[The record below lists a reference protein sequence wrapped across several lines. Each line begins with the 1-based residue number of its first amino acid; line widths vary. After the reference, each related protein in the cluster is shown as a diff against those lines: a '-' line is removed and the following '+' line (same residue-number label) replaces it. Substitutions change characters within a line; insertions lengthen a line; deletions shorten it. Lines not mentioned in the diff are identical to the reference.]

1 MGDQTAS
8 KQKRDA
14 SRSAVSSQL
23 MENIMTGG
31 EISKKREKELE
42 EAASRGRGIQFVE
55 TTGTVKGLTRI
66 DPATGKKVSVK
77 KTGATAADYTGRIIS
92 STPTFGELVGDASR
106 ALFGGKADDSSLRN
120 VKLTNRPG
128 DKTPTNFAKFMPE
141 PKESKGIIP
150 SIMEKGG
157 IAGAVASSILTGKKR
172 DKKPPTISQIYN
184 EGVSNFADFNRYQ
197 LGGKNPKLGD

>member
-14 SRSAVSSQL
+14 NRAAVSSQL

-31 EISKKREKELE
+31 EISKKREKELQ
-42 EAASRGRGIQFVE
+42 EAANRGRGIQFVE
-55 TTGTVKGLTRI
+55 GSPKVGNLTQK
-66 DPATGKKVSVK
+66 DGKPVFR
-77 KTGATAADYTGRIIS
+77 TGATAADYTGRIIS
-92 STPTFGELVGDASR
+92 SAPTGGELIQDAGR
-106 ALFGGKADDSSLRN
+106 ALFGGKADDSAIRN
-120 VKLTNRPG
+120 QKLTNRPG

-157 IAGAVASSILTGKKR
+157 IAGAITSSILTGKKR

-184 EGVSNFADFNRYQ
+184 EGVSNFADFNRFQ

>member
-14 SRSAVSSQL
+14 NRAAVSSQL

-31 EISKKREKELE
+31 EISKKREKELQD
-42 EAASRGRGIQFVE
+42 AANRGRGIQFVE
-55 TTGTVKGLTRI
+55 GSPKVGNLTQK
-66 DPATGKKVSVK
+66 DGKPVFR
-77 KTGATAADYTGRIIS
+77 TGATAADYTGRIIS
-92 STPTFGELVGDASR
+92 SAPTGGELIQDAGR
-106 ALFGGKADDSSLRN
+106 ALFGGKADDSAIRN
-120 VKLTNRPG
+120 QKLTNRPG

-157 IAGAVASSILTGKKR
+157 IAGAITSSILTGKKR

-184 EGVSNFADFNRYQ
+184 EGVSNFADFNRFQ

>member
-14 SRSAVSSQL
+14 NRAAVSSQL
-23 MENIMTGG
+23 MENIRTGG

-55 TTGTVKGLTRI
+55 TTGTVKGATRI

-92 STPTFGELVGDASR
+92 STPTFGELV
-106 ALFGGKADDSSLRN
+106 
-120 VKLTNRPG
+120 
-128 DKTPTNFAKFMPE
+128 
-141 PKESKGIIP
+141 
-150 SIMEKGG
+150 
-157 IAGAVASSILTGKKR
+157 
-172 DKKPPTISQIYN
+172 
-184 EGVSNFADFNRYQ
+184 
-197 LGGKNPKLGD
+197 